1 MKGHRSPPEER
12 ADSSAIAMDPDDVF
26 SIISNSRRR
35 QVILSVDRSAHPT
48 TADDLAQEIAAI
60 ENRSD
65 PCHVTG
71 KQRTRVYIP
80 LTQSHL
86 DKLDDAGAIE
96 YDPRSKQVES
106 SPATSALAKHI
117 RTIQTACYQPDEES
131 QHRGEDV

>member
-1 MKGHRSPPEER
+1 MKRHRSPPEER

-86 DKLDDAGAIE
+86 AKLDDAGAIE
-96 YDPRSKQVES
+96 YDPRSKQVEAS
-106 SPATSALAKHI
+106 SATAALAKHI

-131 QHRGEDV
+131 QNGGDNV

>member
-1 MKGHRSPPEER
+1 MKNHRSPPEER

-65 PCHVTG
+65 PCRVTG

-86 DKLDDAGAIE
+86 DKLDDAGAIG
-96 YDPRSKQVES
+96 YDPRSKQVEA
-106 SPATSALAKHI
+106 SPATAALAKHI

-131 QHRGEDV
+131 QNGGDNV